1 MKARLRQRLQ
11 HVLAPHVLAALVL
24 AACLGATAVLWQGAR
39 NDAEHDAR
47 NDFAIRVRE
56 LVSHLDQR
64 MQTYAQVLYGV
75 QGLFASSDQVS
86 AAEFHTYLDGQHLHQ
101 HFPGIQGVGYMARLV
116 PEQLDAHV
124 AQQRRSGVADYRV
137 HPAGAR
143 DWYAAITYLEPSTG
157 SNARAIGYDPAS
169 EPLRRAALE
178 QARDT
183 GLPALSARIRLV
195 QEHEQEAPVQA
206 GFLMV
211 LPLYRHGYPTGT
223 LAERRAAIRGWV
235 YAPFRMHDL
244 MTGLGGL
251 HAAGLDVE
259 IYDGSTLSAATR
271 MYDSEPDGMPR
282 SHSSAQQFA
291 IGGRVWTLQIGAVP
305 LGTTT
310 TSKASLI
317 GLTGTLFSVLLA
329 ALTFQLAHSRVR
341 ARAAQRYAETLAGE
355 LGEREQVLLAL
366 ASEEQRSQATLRS
379 ILDSTMDGI
388 LVADLQG
395 GILNVNRRLRELW
408 HLPEHLDWQNDG
420 AALLAH
426 MAQQLRLPVQ
436 APLLTSAASGLPG
449 WPAGGELALLQL
461 RDGRVIEQHSRSLQ
475 LGSTAARLYSFR
487 DITERTRASQR
498 EQTRRQVLEL
508 LSTGAPLQTIL
519 ESVVRGVESGNEEM
533 LCSVLLREGDEQH
546 LRVGA
551 APSLPVAFSAA
562 VHGQAL
568 RDMSGPCSQAV
579 QQGRR
584 VIIADIAGM
593 ASMNASPGSAD
604 YRRQA
609 LDAGLHSCWAEPIFG
624 ASGKVLGAFAIY
636 HREARLP
643 SMAHITLIEQAAQLA
658 GIAIEQAR
666 ATVALRVGE
675 ARFRSLYDHAPVALW
690 EQDWSA
696 VRLALEQLDLSGIDD
711 LASYL
716 QANPA
721 QLDYLAGLVRIVD
734 VNAAGLAQVA
744 ARADRQDLAQLTLAQ
759 IFDSTA
765 MPNFALALA
774 ALARGQHIFSC
785 EGSFRRLDGVA
796 RRNELTLLVMPGHHH
811 SLDFLIVSTLDTT
824 ERRRMHDELQLLATT
839 DALTGLPNRREFM
852 RRLEEEQSRLQRAPQ
867 QGACVLLLDV
877 DHFKRINDEYGHAA
891 GDQVLQQLAER
902 MNAGRRK
909 IDMLGRIGGEEFAML
924 LPATAPAA
932 AALTAERLRAWVA
945 EAPMHL
951 PDGVALEVTVSIG
964 LAALDPADAEGA
976 HALSRADQALYA
988 AKRAG
993 RNRVL
998 TAPL

>member
-1 MKARLRQRLQ
+1 MKLRLRQRLQ
-11 HVLAPHVLAALVL
+11 HVLSPHVLATLVL
-24 AACLGATAVLWQGAR
+24 AACLGATAALWQGAR
-39 NDAEHDAR
+39 SDAEHEAR

-56 LVSHLDQR
+56 LVNHLDLR

-75 QGLFASSDQVS
+75 QGLFVSSDQVS
-86 AAEFHTYLDGQHLHQ
+86 AAEFHTYLDGQHLQQ

-116 PEQLDAHV
+116 PQQLDAHV
-124 AQQRRSGVADYRV
+124 AQLRRSGMVGYRV

-169 EPLRRAALE
+169 DPVRRATLE

-183 GLPALSARIRLV
+183 GQPALSARIRLV

-211 LPLYRHGYPTGT
+211 LPLYRHGEPTGT

-235 YAPFRMHDL
+235 YAPFRLQDL

-259 IYDGSTLSAATR
+259 IYDGSTVSAATR
-271 MYDSEPDGMPR
+271 MYDSQPDGMAR

-291 IGGRVWTLQIGAVP
+291 IGGRVWTLQIGAIP
-305 LGTTT
+305 SGAAA
-310 TSKASLI
+310 TSKATLI
-317 GLTGTLFSVLLA
+317 GLTGTLFSVVLA

-341 ARAAQRYAETLAGE
+341 ARAAQRYAETLASE

-366 ASEEQRSQATLRS
+366 ASDEQRSQATLRS

-408 HLPEHLDWQNDG
+408 HLPDHLDWQSDG

-426 MAQQLRLPVQ
+426 MAQHLRLPVQ
-436 APLLTSAASGLPG
+436 APLLTPAASGLPG

-475 LGSTAARLYSFR
+475 LGSMAARLYSFR

-519 ESVVRGVESGNEEM
+519 ESVVRGVETGNEEM

-562 VHGQAL
+562 VHAQAL
-568 RDMSGPCSQAV
+568 HDMSGPCSQAV

-584 VIIADIAGM
+584 VIIADIAALS
-593 ASMNASPGSAD
+593 ASAGGAD
-604 YRRQA
+604 YRSQA
-609 LDAGLHSCWAEPIFG
+609 LQAGLRSCWAEPIFG

-658 GIAIEQAR
+658 GIAIEQAS
-666 ATVALRVGE
+666 AALALRVGE

-759 IFDSTA
+759 IFDSSA

-852 RRLEEEQSRLQRAPQ
+852 RRLEEEQSRVQRAPQ

-891 GDQVLQQLAER
+891 GDQVLQQLADR

-909 IDMLGRIGGEEFAML
+909 IDMLGRIGGEEFAIL
-924 LPATAPAA
+924 LPATTPAA

-964 LAALDPADAEGA
+964 LAPLDPADAEGA